1 MSVNKPASSTAP
13 QPPNVNA
20 TSDAAPTQSSPNVA
34 PTLQLRE
41 QAPLPGWR
49 DLPQDVLGL
58 LIKDLITQAMS
69 VLVAPASRFEA
80 LQALL
85 QLGAVAHQEKNVLQA
100 FLENNPLDIDAI
112 RNDVLAANREVWKG
126 NATAMARQ
134 RERLLEDFSATREAL
149 ESTAASGLPPAF
161 PPAFDAVHLCFREIA
176 CTPAIEQLMSGLEG
190 KTVKIDA
197 TAIGRGRFLVEA
209 LPVLSK
215 LPVSCKVILEAC
227 DNGLTA
233 PDLQR
238 LAGVMTMKPCVYR
251 LDLSRNPLSDGGNYQ
266 LAFVQLFR
274 NAGPLTH
281 LYLAE
286 TGFDDEAAFALK
298 DSLIHAKHLVHL
310 DLRNNLLDEEGVL
323 AMIRAVLP
331 DVKDLKQLE
340 RLEPLRIVRLGGNP
354 YQDETAIKA
363 AASRFVNDL
372 DKLHETVFY
381 RDVAQGVVREYPSA
395 TPDIFQI
402 YLPSTDVITQAQ
414 IRMYDRQA
422 ERDRL

>member
-1 MSVNKPASSTAP
+1 MSVNKPASSTAL
-13 QPPNVNA
+13 QPPNVNT

-41 QAPLPGWR
+41 QEPPAGWR
-49 DLPQDVLGL
+49 DLPQDVFGL
-58 LIKDLITQAMS
+58 LINDLITQAMS

-85 QLGAVAHQEKNVLQA
+85 QLGAVAHQEQNLLQA
-100 FLENNPLDIDAI
+100 FLENNQMDIDAI

-149 ESTAASGLPPAF
+149 ASTAASGLPPAF
-161 PPAFDAVHLCFREIA
+161 PPAFDAVHLCFREITW
-176 CTPAIEQLMSGLEG
+176 TPAIEQLMSGLEG

-197 TAIGRGRFLVEA
+197 SAIGRGRFLVEA

-215 LPVSCKVILEAC
+215 LPVSCKVVLEAC
-227 DNGLTA
+227 DNNLTA
-233 PDLQR
+233 PDLQL
-238 LAGVMTMKPCVYR
+238 LAGVMTVKPCVYR

-266 LAFVQLFR
+266 LGFVQLFR

-281 LYLAE
+281 LYLAD
-286 TGFDDEAAFALK
+286 TGFDDEAACALK
-298 DSLIHAKHLVHL
+298 DSLAHAKHLVQL
-310 DLRNNLLDEEGVL
+310 DLRNNLLDEQGVL
-323 AMIRAVLP
+323 AMITAVLP

-340 RLEPLRIVRLGGNP
+340 RLESLCIVRLGGNP

-363 AASRFVNDL
+363 AASQFGSELEKLRETAYYNDV
-372 DKLHETVFY
+372 K
-381 RDVAQGVVREYPSA
+381 QGVFGDYPA
-395 TPDIFQI
+395 ARADIFQI

-422 ERDRL
+422 DRDRL